1 MNVPIHTSAPS
12 KSNEIFFSSAFE
24 GQHVES
30 NIATHGFLIR
40 LRPLLKHQG
49 EKKIIL
55 QTMSPFFQSMYNL
68 ICYVMIS
75 LALL

>member
-49 EKKIIL
+49 EKKR
-55 QTMSPFFQSMYNL
+55 
-68 ICYVMIS
+68 
-75 LALL
+75 